1 MTYIARSFDLDR
13 IGPAWSFVLECED
26 EEPRGFGVD
35 QLPAFPTRRF
45 GVFRQRSHADATIP
59 SYDEE
64 ARMTEDT
71 LIARLDG
78 ELSDPDEIES
88 LDDDRA
94 MTDAFEADD
103 AREPAE
109 PIVDASDAGEPADPV
124 ETLPMFEGLG
134 HRARHAPQVSLRYA

>member
-1 MTYIARSFDLDR
+1 MTYIARSFDHDR
-13 IGPAWSFVLECED
+13 IGPAWSFVIECED

-35 QLPAFPTRRF
+35 LLPAYPTRRF

-64 ARMTEDT
+64 ARQTEDK

-78 ELSDPDEIES
+78 ELTDPDELEA
-88 LDDDRA
+88 LDDELRA
-94 MTDAFEADD
+94 MTDAPDD
-103 AREPAE
+103 DDEPEPAAALALE
-109 PIVDASDAGEPADPV
+109 SEESADPI

-134 HRARHAPQVSLRYA
+134 HRARHAPQVSLRRA